1 MIFQTGS
8 EAVQPTNGGW
18 RNGMRRSRRLLLTM
32 VGFGALFVIMALLG
46 VSRLEESDS
55 FCTSC
60 HTAPEV
66 EYFNRS
72 RWMLAGE
79 VGQDLASAHYSLI
92 QADANCIDCHRGNG
106 GVVQRGMTLALGAR
120 DALIFIAGQ
129 ADPKLEKAETQ
140 IEVPSLLTAACV
152 ECHTDTLLIL
162 GYENHFHNKLPEAY
176 AAWKAGG
183 PLVAPADYPETGAS
197 ELEEYET
204 NVLCMDCHPAHVTVE
219 GAELAGYLDLE
230 NTVYSACIDCHREVG
245 HGPLELK
252 QR

>member
-1 MIFQTGS
+1 MMSDRPENEG
-8 EAVQPTNGGW
+8 
-18 RNGMRRSRRLLLTM
+18 RRRSRRLLLTA
-32 VGFGALFVIMALLG
+32 VGLGALLAMVTLLG
-46 VSRLEESDS
+46 VSRLEESDT
-55 FCTSC
+55 FCIAC

-72 RWMLAGE
+72 QTVLAGE
-79 VGQDLASAHYSLI
+79 VGQDLASAHYNLI
-92 QADANCIDCHRGNG
+92 QAEAKCIDCHRGNS
-106 GVVQRGMTLALGAR
+106 GVVQRGMTMALGAR
-120 DALIFIAGQ
+120 DALIFIAGR

-152 ECHTDTLLIL
+152 ECHTDTLLVL

-183 PLVAPADYPETGAS
+183 LLVAPSDYTEAL
-197 ELEEYET
+197 ELQEYKT
-204 NVLCMDCHPAHVTVE
+204 TLLCMDCHPAHVTVE
-219 GAELAGYLDLE
+219 GAELTGYFDLE
-230 NTVYSACIDCHREVG
+230 NTVYPACIDCHREVG